1 MSKKSF
7 KGVNPALAFI
17 SETEEPAAED
27 KREERLENETLNTSD
42 TQNTDNTY
50 IKQAARSERKAQDTP
65 LKEGVKNTGKETK
78 SKRLNLIL
86 QPSLFENM
94 SKIAHMRQTSV
105 NDLINTLL
113 REYAEREA
121 ETINKYDNI
130 FGSSRAM

>member
-17 SETEEPAAED
+17 SGTEEPATEG
-27 KREERLENETLNTSD
+27 KREDRPENEALNTLD
-42 TQNTDNTY
+42 TQNTDNTH
-50 IKQAARSERKAQDTP
+50 IKQAARSERRTQDTP
-65 LKEGVKNTGKETK
+65 LKEGAKNAGKETK

-113 REYAEREA
+113 REYTEREA
-121 ETINKYDNI
+121 DTINKYDNI
-130 FGSSRAM
+130 FGSSRAV